1 LNEPFQHSNKATLGW
16 PFSFVLNHLL
26 QAEPWARKRL
36 EPFAGEVVE
45 LRAAPFPAL
54 RFTVLPGGGVEAGGT
69 AASLVVTLAPDVL
82 LAALRGEEHLLRS
95 VEVAGNAQ
103 LASEVMQLVRHLR
116 WDVEEDLSR
125 VLGDAAAHRLVGLG
139 RGFAAW
145 QADAARRLAAALA
158 DYGTEEQRLLV
169 RRGEHAGFAA
179 AVAHMRA
186 ALDRLDK
193 RIDRLGPGRL
203 G

>member
-1 LNEPFQHSNKATLGW
+1 MNEPFQHSNKATLGW

-26 QAEPWARKRL
+26 LAEPWARERL
-36 EPFAGEVVE
+36 APFAGEVVE
-45 LRAAPFPAL
+45 LRAPPLPAL
-54 RFTVLPGGGVEAGGT
+54 RFTILPGGRVEAGGE

-82 LAALRGEEHLLRS
+82 LAALRGEEYLLRS
-95 VEVAGNAQ
+95 VKVAGNAQ

-125 VLGDAAAHRLVGLG
+125 VVGDAAAHRIASLG
-139 RGFAAW
+139 RDVAAW

-158 DYGTEEQRLLV
+158 DYATEEQRMLV
-169 RRGEHAGFAA
+169 RRAEHAGFAA
-179 AVAHMRA
+179 AVARMRA

-193 RIDRLGPGRL
+193 RIDRLGIERL